1 MKPGGVLYI
10 INLKVKE
17 WQLPQLSS
25 DPGTVLLLE
34 SVGYVS
40 DGSFAFVDPHVVRPV
55 LYLTS
60 SAKITGG
67 ETGPTGPAGPAALS
81 TFGRKYDTTETPIS
95 LEANIS
101 QNIPLGSTARCNK
114 SSYIIKI
121 FFIKYIF

>member
-1 MKPGGVLYI
+1 MIVIDHFNFRKLLKFIKNIETWGVLYI

-67 ETGPTGPAGPAALS
+67 GNCPM
-81 TFGRKYDTTETPIS
+81 
-95 LEANIS
+95 
-101 QNIPLGSTARCNK
+101 
-114 SSYIIKI
+114 
-121 FFIKYIF
+121 